1 MAWMASRLQRLAEFS
16 DRNTSWAKC
25 APAWKRTDGLTFRNK
40 TTSSESLTRGL
51 SAAMTRVFVE
61 GEINQGKR
69 RLITHLLYLFKIQ
82 IFNDMP
88 GEKNRKNIFQ
98 ATIDQ
103 FPIPLLLLDLYCYC
117 AVLSVI
123 LLVLQMLCILNSFE
137 YCM

>member
-1 MAWMASRLQRLAEFS
+1 M
-16 DRNTSWAKC
+16 
-25 APAWKRTDGLTFRNK
+25 
-40 TTSSESLTRGL
+40 
-51 SAAMTRVFVE
+51 E
-61 GEINQGKR
+61 GKINQGKR

-82 IFNDMP
+82 IFNDLP

-98 ATIDQ
+98 ATINQ

-123 LLVLQMLCILNSFE
+123 LLVLQMICILNSFE